1 MAAGTRYTT
10 LKDGRQVMVHMG
22 VMYDR
27 KTGQQVF
34 NVDAT
39 EDPNDTQIYPDG
51 FSLTTGN
58 VAKPNQNPLD
68 AEFNPGMSLRE
79 KGGLPSETRID
90 EDGFAIDIRTT
101 GNNGSQGST
110 GPAPVTSRRNGNGVV
125 QQGRNFSGSLT
136 LGDATEYLQR
146 STKGYVQGFGDNWNS
161 APLPNTPAGQAQNIG
176 PVADGAA
183 YSGSLGVSGVGPVA
197 NGEAYA
203 NMVKNPQF
211 AGKSVTEDG
220 SLSAQL
226 ADKSGL
232 KFDSSK
238 YEKSEGFEAP
248 VGTISNEERARRDAF
263 LNAPDGL
270 TGMKAVKAQNNLFS
284 LGTKDFMVNNGEMT
298 EISGEHMRDR
308 LAGRKS
314 AEDLKDIYVKNI
326 TESADQKESPEIDPE
341 DQRVPGRNY
350 QPGGGFGG

>member
-1 MAAGTRYTT
+1 MAAGTRYVK
-10 LKDGRQVMVHMG
+10 LKDGRQAYEHMG
-22 VMYDR
+22 VYYDR
-27 KTGQQVF
+27 KTGQQIF
-34 NVDAT
+34 DIDST

-51 FSLTTGN
+51 FSLTAGN

-90 EDGFAIDIRTT
+90 KDGFAIDINSP
-101 GNNGSQGST
+101 GNGGSQGST
-110 GPAPVTSRRNGNGVV
+110 GPAPVTRRENPNGVV
-125 QQGRNFSGSLT
+125 QRGRNFSGSLT

-146 STKGYVQGFGDNWNS
+146 STKGYVQGFGSNWS
-161 APLPNTPAGQAQNIG
+161 TAPLPDTPAGQAQNIG

-248 VGTISNEERARRDAF
+248 VGTISNEEAARRRAF
-263 LNAPDGL
+263 LDAPDGL

-326 TESADQKESPEIDPE
+326 TESGKEEESTTIDPE